1 VKEKEMI
8 RDAYAVVMDD
18 EKNAFSLLPKVTRF
32 QIMTVLSL
40 MWSAVFTAYIGSY
53 IIFGP
58 TVIAHLVVLLAIFF
72 TADVFRR
79 AEKQFMHHRDAMRNK
94 GDGTAMHDDL
104 WGAP

>member
-1 VKEKEMI
+1 MI

-18 EKNAFSLLPKVTRF
+18 EQNAIASLPKTTRF

-40 MWSAVFTAYIGSY
+40 MWSAVFTTFIGSH

-58 TVIAHLVVLLAIFF
+58 TVIAHLVLLLAIFF

-79 AEKQFMHHRDAMRNK
+79 AESGN
-94 GDGTAMHDDL
+94 
-104 WGAP
+104 

>member
-1 VKEKEMI
+1 MI

-18 EKNAFSLLPKVTRF
+18 EQNAFASLPKIRRF
-32 QIMTVLSL
+32 QIMTVLSM
-40 MWSAVFTAYIGSY
+40 MWSAVFTAYVGSY

-79 AEKQFMHHRDAMRNK
+79 AEKETMHQHDAMRN
-94 GDGTAMHDDL
+94 
-104 WGAP
+104 